1 MSSSQRYRFPQALV
15 LSILALTSSSQAAAQ
30 SATEPA
36 DRKRLMGE
44 LVGLAIQNTQFLG
57 AQDARV
63 EEKRLSAAQTRV
75 WPGFSAEFLVGR
87 KRAADAS
94 GPRYELSVAQ
104 PLSLAGKLGL
114 RGSLLDLESE
124 SWRVQ
129 RIGSEILVTLTVAQ
143 GAYEYAANR
152 RKAAF
157 AEKRR
162 KRFEVIASYLAG
174 RVFATPQRKA
184 ESRIVENRLKNVV
197 ADAIWS
203 QAHFK
208 ASLEKLTLY
217 VPLDSGKYPDV
228 EVPWLSGTKRLDEKE
243 WLEKA
248 LTNNPGLRIQRL
260 AVQGAGLEKTLASRE
275 GLPDTTVVA
284 SYEQGRAA
292 ETEKNYGLGLILA
305 LPSWNRNRS
314 GVRSA
319 EQRELAEERQLGYE
333 EQKIK
338 AELPRTLVEYEAA
351 RQVVLKYPPEMMTEL
366 ESQLQDADEGFRKG
380 QVDLLTFLELDGSAA
395 ETYGLALDAQ
405 VDLAAKAAELLA
417 LTADRDAL
425 TRLASF

>member
-1 MSSSQRYRFPQALV
+1 MSSSRRFRFPLALA
-15 LSILALTSSSQAAAQ
+15 LSISALISSSEAAQ
-30 SATEPA
+30 PAAESAGPKHTLA
-36 DRKRLMGE
+36 E
-44 LVGLAIQNTQFLG
+44 LVGLALDHTQLLG
-57 AQDARV
+57 VQDARV
-63 EEKRLSAAQTRV
+63 EEKRLSAAQARA

-87 KRAADAS
+87 KRTTDAS
-94 GPRYELSVAQ
+94 GPRYELSASQ
-104 PLSLAGKLGL
+104 SLSLTGKLGL
-114 RGSLLDLESE
+114 RGGLLDLESE
-124 SWRVQ
+124 SRQVH
-129 RIGSEILVTLTVAQ
+129 RIASEILVTLTVTQ

-203 QAHFK
+203 QAGFK
-208 ASLEKLTLY
+208 ASLEKLKVY

-228 EVPWLSGTKRLDEKE
+228 EVPWLSGTQNLNEKE
-243 WLEKA
+243 WVDKA
-248 LTNNPGLRIQRL
+248 LAKNPGLRVQRL
-260 AVQGAGLEKTLASRE
+260 IVKGTGLEKTLASRE
-275 GLPDTTVVA
+275 GLPDTAVVA
-284 SYEQGRAA
+284 SYEQGKAA
-292 ETEKNYGLGLILA
+292 ETEKNYGLGLSLA
-305 LPSWNRNRS
+305 FPSWNRNRS
-314 GVRSA
+314 GIRSA
-319 EQRELAEERQLGYE
+319 EQKKLAEERQLRYE

-338 AELPRTLVEYEAA
+338 AELSRALVEYEAA
-351 RQVVLKYPPEMMTEL
+351 RQVVLKYPPEVMTEL

-405 VDLAAKAAELLA
+405 VDLAAKAAELLT

-425 TRLASF
+425 TTLASL

>member
-162 KRFEVIASYLAG
+162 KRF
-174 RVFATPQRKA
+174 
-184 ESRIVENRLKNVV
+184 
-197 ADAIWS
+197 
-203 QAHFK
+203 
-208 ASLEKLTLY
+208 
-217 VPLDSGKYPDV
+217 
-228 EVPWLSGTKRLDEKE
+228 
-243 WLEKA
+243 
-248 LTNNPGLRIQRL
+248 
-260 AVQGAGLEKTLASRE
+260 
-275 GLPDTTVVA
+275 
-284 SYEQGRAA
+284 
-292 ETEKNYGLGLILA
+292 
-305 LPSWNRNRS
+305 
-314 GVRSA
+314 
-319 EQRELAEERQLGYE
+319 
-333 EQKIK
+333 
-338 AELPRTLVEYEAA
+338 
-351 RQVVLKYPPEMMTEL
+351 
-366 ESQLQDADEGFRKG
+366 
-380 QVDLLTFLELDGSAA
+380 
-395 ETYGLALDAQ
+395 
-405 VDLAAKAAELLA
+405 
-417 LTADRDAL
+417 
-425 TRLASF
+425 